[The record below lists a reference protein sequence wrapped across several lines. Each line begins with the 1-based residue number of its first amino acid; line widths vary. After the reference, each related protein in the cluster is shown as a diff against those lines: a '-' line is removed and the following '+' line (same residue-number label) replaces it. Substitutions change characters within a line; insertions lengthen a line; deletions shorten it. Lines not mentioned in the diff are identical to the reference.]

1 MLLSF
6 REINSYERF
15 ERVATLSREGEGVIE
30 PHWQLDNIT
39 VGLRNNEEILFV
51 IVNDRS
57 RYCSVARE
65 CLFKKR
71 RKKKGREGK
80 GRKKNVYSREGS
92 IIRDITWKSSRSHS
106 NESSFFSLSFHRSP
120 KSRGRTR
127 TRFSKAWMRKKVS
140 MLRIDETRERKKIRV
155 HFPVNAWICVYIYI
169 YDCQVLKG
177 ERALKLRGMSND
189 GAVAATVQIRW
200 GWSLI
205 SSRIHVDCTD
215 GRALAKIRAPLLI
228 LISGGIGT
236 RININSSINSNIL
249 ERIPPPDPFDH
260 YDHFRFT
267 IVCLCKNS
275 R

>member
-1 MLLSF
+1 M
-6 REINSYERF
+6 
-15 ERVATLSREGEGVIE
+15 T
-30 PHWQLDNIT
+30 
-39 VGLRNNEEILFV
+39 
-51 IVNDRS
+51 DRDI
-57 RYCSVARE
+57 ARWHANV
-65 CLFKKR
+65 CL
-71 RKKKGREGK
+71 KKGEKRKEGK
-80 GRKKNVYSREGS
+80 ERGEKKNVYSREGS

>member
-1 MLLSF
+1 MKH
-6 REINSYERF
+6 
-15 ERVATLSREGEGVIE
+15 A
-30 PHWQLDNIT
+30 
-39 VGLRNNEEILFV
+39 
-51 IVNDRS
+51 
-57 RYCSVARE
+57 
-65 CLFKKR
+65 
-71 RKKKGREGK
+71 
-80 GRKKNVYSREGS
+80 
-92 IIRDITWKSSRSHS
+92 
-106 NESSFFSLSFHRSP
+106 
-120 KSRGRTR
+120 RGRR
-127 TRFSKAWMRKKVS
+127 LESIS
-140 MLRIDETRERKKIRV
+140 LLTRES
-155 HFPVNAWICVYIYI
+155 VYIYI

-267 IVCLCKNS
+267 IVSLQKFSIRSFSS
-275 R
+275 RYRDNGSISLLGENHLS